1 MGLYIQLTYIM
12 MQPIDRKRTLKP
24 FLWLG
29 VSLAIASTLAW
40 YYRDWL
46 AARFFLR
53 RLESAKRL
61 QRLHVPEVVQ
71 LLGIEAGSSVADI
84 GAGSGLFT
92 ERFAECVG
100 PTGRVFAA
108 DANPELVAHLRKRFS
123 PDKAPNV
130 TVVQTDRSGATLPE
144 KVDLAFVCL
153 TLHHIPDPEEYVRTL
168 AEHLKPGG
176 RIAVIEFEGHS
187 PMHHKKIDSEELDRW
202 MGDAGLQVISRED
215 ELLDEAYIRIY
226 SNA

>member
-1 MGLYIQLTYIM
+1 MNDAEGTVVAKRLLWIGLTA
-12 MQPIDRKRTLKP
+12 
-24 FLWLG
+24 
-29 VSLAIASTLAW
+29 AIGAALAW
-40 YYRDWL
+40 CYRDWL

-53 RLESAKRL
+53 HLESKKRME
-61 QRLHVPEVVQ
+61 RLHVPEVVQ

-92 ERFAECVG
+92 DRFAESVG

-168 AEHLKPGG
+168 AAHLKPGG
-176 RIAVIEFEGHS
+176 RIAVIEFEAHS
-187 PMHHKKIDSEELDRW
+187 SMHHRKIDPEELDRW
-202 MGDAGLQVISRED
+202 MGDAGLQVLSRDD

-226 SNA
+226 GNA